1 MGNPFLDRLNGAAAD
16 EMPADLRRIS
26 DGELRNLGL
35 SKLAYVKSVLVD
47 GEIAFAIHAAD
58 GTPMAVAGDEETALG
73 AIVEHEMIPALVH

>member
-1 MGNPFLDRLNGAAAD
+1 
-16 EMPADLRRIS
+16 MPADLRRIS